1 MHVHIHTHAM
11 HNTHAQVKILR
22 ALRLVGAGDRETT
35 DAMSDILAQVLLFS
49 VSM

>member
-1 MHVHIHTHAM
+1 MYTYTRIHTM
-11 HNTHAQVKILR
+11 HNIHAQVKILR